1 MAQIAV
7 GTPVR
12 REQLREA
19 AVATAVGIDLG
30 TTNSVIAATEAGKPT
45 VIPNAEGQ
53 RTTPSVVAFTS
64 QGERLV
70 GQIARRQAILNP
82 KGTIY
87 SAKRFIGRRYDEVTT
102 ELDAVSFDVVP
113 GPDGAARFEI
123 QGRQYAPEEIS
134 ALVLRKLAEDAS
146 KFLGEKVTEAV
157 ITVPAYFN
165 DAQRQATK
173 DAGRIAGL
181 EVLRIINEPTA
192 AALAYGLDKKQNE
205 TVLVYDLGGGTF
217 DVSVLDIGDG
227 VVEVRA
233 TAGDTHLGGDDFDRR
248 LVDYLA
254 DEFQRD
260 NGIDLRTDPQA
271 LQRLFEAAEK
281 AKVDLSS
288 VTQTTVSLP
297 FITADATGPKH
308 LNTTLMRSTFDQI
321 TADLVERTTAP
332 VRQALADAKL
342 TDTDLDEVIL
352 VGGST
357 RIPAVQN
364 LVRRLTGGQDP
375 NMTVNPDEVVALGA
389 AVQAAVLKGE
399 VKDVLL
405 LDVTPLSLGIETL
418 GGVMTKVI
426 ERNTTIPA
434 RRTEVFSTAEDNQSA
449 VDVVVL
455 QGERE
460 RAADNRVLARFR
472 LENIRPAP
480 RGAPQ
485 VEVTFDIDANG
496 ILNVSARDKD
506 TGAEQRI
513 TISETSNL
521 DQSEVERMVADAEQ
535 HRDEDRRLRELTDAR
550 NELDTAAYA
559 VEHLLAE
566 RGDSVPVHEKA
577 RAESLAADAR
587 QALAGDT
594 PADRLKAMT
603 AELQQVHQGL
613 LAAGAVPPQG
623 GRSADDAAGTRG
635 GSDDD
640 VIDAEFTTHE

>member
-1 MAQIAV
+1 MAV
-7 GTPVR
+7 
-12 REQLREA
+12 
-19 AVATAVGIDLG
+19 AVGIDLG

-45 VIPNAEGQ
+45 VIPNAEGS
-53 RTTPSVVAFTS
+53 RTTPSVVAFTP

-70 GQIARRQAILNP
+70 GQLARRQAILNP

-87 SAKRFIGRRYDEVTT
+87 SAKRFIGRRYDEVTS
-102 ELDAVSFDVVP
+102 ELTAVSFDVVP
-113 GPDGAARFEI
+113 GPDGAVRFKI
-123 QGRQYAPEEIS
+123 QGRLYAPEEIS
-134 ALVLRKLAEDAS
+134 ALVLRKLVEDAS
-146 KFLGEKVTEAV
+146 KFLGEKITEAV

-192 AALAYGLDKKQNE
+192 AALAYGLDKKKNE

-217 DVSVLDIGDG
+217 DVSILDIGDG

-248 LVDYLA
+248 IVDYLA
-254 DEFQRD
+254 DEFKKD
-260 NGIDLRTDPQA
+260 NGIDLRSDPQA

-281 AKVDLSS
+281 AKVELSS
-288 VTQTTVSLP
+288 VTQTTISLP
-297 FITADATGPKH
+297 FVTADASGPKH
-308 LNTTLMRSTFDQI
+308 LNTTLMRSTFEQI
-321 TADLVERTTAP
+321 TADLVERTTGP
-332 VRQALADAKL
+332 VRQVLADARL
-342 TDTDLDEVIL
+342 TDADIDEVIL

-364 LVRRLTGGQDP
+364 LVRRLTGGKDP

-389 AVQAAVLKGE
+389 AVQAAVIKGE

-405 LDVTPLSLGIETL
+405 LDVTPLSLGIETM
-418 GGVMTKVI
+418 GGVMTKII

-460 RAADNRVLARFR
+460 RAADNRVLGRFR

-480 RGAPQ
+480 RGVPQ
-485 VEVTFDIDANG
+485 IEVTFDIDANG
-496 ILNVSARDKD
+496 ILNVSARDRD

-513 TISETSNL
+513 TISESSNL
-521 DQSEVERMVADAEQ
+521 DQSEVERMIADAEQ

-550 NELDTAAYA
+550 NELDAAAYQ
-559 VEHLLAE
+559 VERVATE
-566 RGDSVPVHEKA
+566 RGDAVPVHEKA
-577 RAESLAADAR
+577 RAENLVADAR
-587 QALAGDT
+587 QALKDDSAPLG
-594 PADRLKAMT
+594 RLRSLT
-603 AELQQVHQGL
+603 AELQQVYQSL
-613 LAAGAVPPQG
+613 TSASPGAQSGGPGPQSGPGPQG
-623 GRSADDAAGTRG
+623 GAAD
-635 GSDDD
+635 DDD
-640 VIDAEFTTHE
+640 VIDAEFTPSE